1 MVFANENRCA
11 GRSAPKINSKFLT
24 IIISKHRAKT
34 PRTKKEKEK
43 ENWGTAHPL
52 TNAPRDCISR
62 SAPLTLMNLFLLRG
76 SAENFSLEKLEGK
89 SHFF

>member
-1 MVFANENRCA
+1 MVFARENRRA
-11 GRSAPKINSKFLT
+11 GRSPPLINSKIHT
-24 IIISKHRAKT
+24 IIVPEHRAKT
-34 PRTKKEKEK
+34 PRTEEKEK

-76 SAENFSLEKLEGK
+76 SADFFSLEKLEGK